1 MKADKCFNYDESSHL
16 SRDCSKLRKSKIV
29 EMNVEDD
36 TKKSTKKVIFV
47 KDVTK
52 TEDLIISSFLMKNDL
67 SMKHLCW

>member
-67 SMKHLCW
+67 SMKHLC